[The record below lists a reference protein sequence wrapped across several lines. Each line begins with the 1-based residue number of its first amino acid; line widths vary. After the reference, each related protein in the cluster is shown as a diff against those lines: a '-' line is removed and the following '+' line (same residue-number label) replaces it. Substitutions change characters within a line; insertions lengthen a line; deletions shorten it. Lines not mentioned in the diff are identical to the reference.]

1 MHTLGRLLLIILSSL
16 ALALNA
22 VMIGLGWMRILF
34 HTGWANQNISYPV
47 VILFLILV
55 FGFANS
61 RMRSTGKSASVMT
74 ISTLMALFCLTGF
87 TMLDIAYQHA
97 LTTPLLDLFNMRTV
111 IVEEEWLNI
120 TAVSGAV
127 VYPILWLLWIF
138 PSMAVVRRLFK

>member
-1 MHTLGRLLLIILSSL
+1 MHTLGRLILIILSSL
-16 ALALNA
+16 ALAINA
-22 VMIGLGWMRILF
+22 VMMGLGWMRILF

-61 RMRSTGKSASVMT
+61 RMHSTGKAAGVML
-74 ISTLMALFCLTGF
+74 ISTVLALFCLTGF
-87 TMLDIAYQHA
+87 TMLDIAYANA
-97 LTTPLLDLFNMRTV
+97 LSLPLLDLFNMRTV

-127 VYPILWLLWIF
+127 VYPLLWLLWLF
-138 PSMAVVRRLFK
+138 PSMAVVRRLTK